1 MAILTS
7 KRVQGDIYRLLKR
20 SSLAASLSGQV
31 YRSGMRPRDSRQE
44 DAVVIF
50 TSGLSEQVQSGV
62 VTVNIFVPDVEGT
75 GTGVLEED
83 GQRCEEI
90 ERLAQ
95 EWVES
100 LTADRSSYKFELQ
113 QTIYT
118 EAEPDINQHFVVVK
132 LRYQYFGDDDNDPI
146 LSSEDESLVVITP
159 KNKEQKQST

>member
-1 MAILTS
+1 MATLTS
-7 KRVQGDIYRLLKR
+7 KRVQGDIYRLLNR
-20 SSLAASLSGQV
+20 SSLAVSLSGQV

-83 GQRCEEI
+83 GKRCEEI

-118 EAEPDINQHFVVVK
+118 EAEPDIRQHFVVVK

-146 LSSEDESLVVITP
+146 LASEDESLVVITP
-159 KNKEQKQST
+159 KNQE

>member
-1 MAILTS
+1 MATLTS

-118 EAEPDINQHFVVVK
+118 EAEPNINQHFVVVK

-146 LSSEDESLVVITP
+146 LASEDESLVVITP
-159 KNKEQKQST
+159 KNQD

>member
-20 SSLAASLSGQV
+20 SSLASSLSGKV

-62 VTVNIFVPDVEGT
+62 VTVNIFVPDVEGV

-83 GQRCEEI
+83 GKRCEEI
-90 ERLAQ
+90 EAAAAA
-95 EWVES
+95 WVKT
-100 LTADRSSYKFELQ
+100 LTADKSCYRFFDGE
-113 QTIYT
+113 
-118 EAEPDINQHFVVVK
+118 E
-132 LRYQYFGDDDNDPI
+132 
-146 LSSEDESLVVITP
+146 
-159 KNKEQKQST
+159 